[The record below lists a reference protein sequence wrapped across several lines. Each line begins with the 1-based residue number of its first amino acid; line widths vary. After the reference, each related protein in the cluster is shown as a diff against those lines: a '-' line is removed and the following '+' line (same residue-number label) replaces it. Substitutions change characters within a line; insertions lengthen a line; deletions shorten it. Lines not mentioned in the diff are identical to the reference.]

1 MRAVC
6 AQDQPIGTPNRR
18 KSSTHG
24 TSDKGGRKAARS
36 RAARQL
42 EYERKRASENNGV
55 WDCQRSTRLYEKHR
69 PSVLI
74 GEHSRSSEERRV
86 VKEGVSTCRS
96 RWSPVN

>member
-1 MRAVC
+1 MLVFFFKQKTAYEMRISDWSSDVC
-6 AQDQPIGTPNRR
+6 SSDL
-18 KSSTHG
+18 STHG

-74 GEHSRSSEERRV
+74 GDHSRRRRPPH
-86 VKEGVSTCRS
+86 ESQIAR
-96 RWSPVN
+96 